1 MGHYVRA
8 IIGVHKD
15 IQRIENNYW
24 LAKEIKLP
32 QGYGMI
38 FLTDALLDNIG
49 ELFESANEPSD
60 PETVTIYLLQVH
72 SFHTKQAYI
81 ETSVSRYAAEKSR
94 LQYLSIHWWRKKM
107 TRTAKRKWTEM
118 NLSKI

>member
-1 MGHYVRA
+1 MKNFMVLRGC
-8 IIGVHKD
+8 
-15 IQRIENNYW
+15 
-24 LAKEIKLP
+24 LIKCWKMP
-32 QGYGMI
+32 YSKV
-38 FLTDALLDNIG
+38 LLDNIG